1 MFTARRRPRVAF
13 LPSLEALTARITPSD
28 VMPPLMTMPPTSPET
43 STQSYDTTTSCMP
56 TLTES
61 PIEPPSS
68 DIQPSDVPS
77 TYYGASTAP
86 PMFPP
91 PGTPGTTYMDY
102 IIPVAPI

>member
-1 MFTARRRPRVAF
+1 MFTARRRRRVAF
-13 LPSLEALTARITPSD
+13 LPSLETLTPRITPSD
-28 VMPPLMTMPPTSPET
+28 VMPPLVPPTAPPPVMPTGGS
-43 STQSYDTTTSCMP
+43 TTSGMP
-56 TLTES
+56 ALPES

-68 DIQPSDVPS
+68 DVQPPTVPS